1 MKELILVRHAKSS
14 WKLDD
19 CPDFYRPLNE
29 RGYREA
35 PVLARRIATEGSA
48 PHTLLSSPAVRAYST
63 ALFLRSAWMLPW
75 DQLAIAPPVYEA
87 TAGNLLDWLA
97 AEERPEKVVVVGHN
111 PGLSDLFAWLTAADA
126 PELRTACAVALSLH
140 PTTPLERGTA
150 RLTAGWDGR
159 PSTPA

>member
-35 PVLARRIATEGSA
+35 PVLGRRLAAECAA
-48 PHTLLSSPAVRAYST
+48 PDAILCSPAVRAYST
-63 ALFLRSAWMLPW
+63 ALFLRAAWMLPW
-75 DQLAIAPPVYEA
+75 DQLAIAPAVYEA

-97 AEERPEKVVVVGHN
+97 AGERPERLVVVGHN
-111 PGLSDLFAWLTAADA
+111 PGLSDLFAWLTSADA

-140 PTTPLERGTA
+140 PTTPLERGSA
-150 RLTAGWDGR
+150 RLTAGLDGH
-159 PSTPA
+159 PTSP

>member
-35 PVLARRIATEGSA
+35 PVLARRLATEGTA
-48 PHTLLSSPAVRAYST
+48 PHTLLTSPAVRAYST

-87 TAGNLLDWLA
+87 TAGNLLEWLA

-111 PGLSDLFAWLTAADA
+111 PGLSDLFA
-126 PELRTACAVALSLH
+126 
-140 PTTPLERGTA
+140 
-150 RLTAGWDGR
+150 
-159 PSTPA
+159 